1 MKMMLMLMMMIKM
14 MILDLFQCSYNNNM
28 MGRVN
33 LSIKIKKLLKWVYVS
48 KK

>member
-1 MKMMLMLMMMIKM
+1 MKMMLMLMMMIK